1 MTLFGRQV
9 SVAVLISFVV
19 TLATT
24 VGGTWIAIVNNWG
37 KTDPQAL
44 LIAVVGA
51 IGVTVTA
58 GVHVWDTQT
67 GQPAPVPTPPVTP
80 PKP

>member
-9 SVAVLISFVV
+9 SIAVLVSFVV

-37 KTDPQAL
+37 TTDPAAL
-44 LIAVVGA
+44 AVAVAGA
-51 IGVTVTA
+51 VGVTITA
-58 GVHVWDTQT
+58 AVHVWDTQA
-67 GQPAPVPTPPVTP
+67 GQPPAVP
-80 PKP
+80 PKVP